1 MNSSIEI
8 KTVLQFFKD
17 QKVSNIDQEELE
29 AVVTAWERVTPLVIE
44 ELKDDDVFV
53 FGSNTNGYHCARA
66 SKMAMER
73 FGAVDKKGEGLSG
86 RSYALPT
93 TEITKPCDTEEERKS
108 IDINDYRK
116 FGPDEIRPYVDT
128 LLKCVKKHPEKN
140 FYITR
145 VACGFSENTDEVI
158 ASLFKEFVKCKN
170 VYLPKLFLYEIF
182 EKKLG
187 IATPTDLAIVKSG
200 GPDEFV
206 KQLDE
211 QLSMYIR
218 WVAKLRRE
226 NKYSVKVVDMVERVC
241 SAIASAVAMYY
252 RGLPAEA
259 YGMIADIFGRGDEGK
274 KDKDRYLNIE
284 DYLTPVSGKHDFY
297 RMRRETDSWKRKEIG
312 KDDMYHIPFG
322 LRGIV
327 STQRY
332 SIPGFPCM
340 YIGCSEEGCWEELG
354 RPNKNE
360 CVLSEVNIKEG
371 KSFCALDLTIPTADS
386 WTTTDEDLEKVIKFF
401 PFVIACTFKP
411 SKVGDTFKPEYVIP
425 QLLLQYV
432 KDYGY
437 RCNRGVL
444 DADKQIYGVKYTS
457 VHVDKNRL
465 GDKDNRYV
473 NYVIPVTSIDN
484 DYCRRIKDTFD
495 VAEPTM
501 C

>member
-1 MNSSIEI
+1 MDNSIEI
-8 KTVLQFFKD
+8 NKVLKFFEKLE
-17 QKVSNIDQEELE
+17 VSKINQEELE
-29 AVVTAWERVTPLVIE
+29 AVVTAWDRVTPLVIE

-53 FGSNTNGYHCARA
+53 FGSNTNGCHSARA
-66 SKMAMER
+66 SKTAMER
-73 FGAVDKKGEGLSG
+73 FGAVDKKGEGLFG

-93 TEITKPCDTEEERKS
+93 TEIMKPCDTEEERQKND
-108 IDINDYRK
+108 IDVNYRK
-116 FGPDEIRPYVDT
+116 FDKEEIKPYVDR
-128 LLKCVKKHPEKN
+128 LLKCVKAHPEKN

-145 VACGFSENTDEVI
+145 VACGFSDKRDAEI
-158 ASLFKEFVKCKN
+158 APLFSEFVKCKN

-182 EKKLG
+182 GKGLH
-187 IATPTDLAIVKSG
+187 IISPTELAIVKSG
-200 GPDEFV
+200 GPDSFV

-218 WVAKLRRE
+218 WVAKHRCE
-226 NKYSVKVVDMVERVC
+226 NEYDVEIVDMVERVC

-259 YGMIADIFGRGDEGK
+259 YGKIADLFDSGKGRVENE
-274 KDKDRYLNIE
+274 YLNIE
-284 DYLTPVSGKHDFY
+284 DYLSPVTDEQVFY

-322 LRGIV
+322 LRGMV
-327 STQRY
+327 TTQRY

-360 CVLSEVNIKEG
+360 CVLSQVNIRKG
-371 KSFCALDLTIPTADS
+371 KSFRALDLTIPTADS
-386 WTTTDEDLEKVIKFF
+386 WKTMDENLLKAIKFF

-411 SKVGDTFKPEYVIP
+411 CKVSDTFKPEYVIP

-437 RCNRGVL
+437 RCNRCSL

-457 VHVDKNRL
+457 VHVDKKKL
-465 GDKDNRYV
+465 GDASNQYV

-484 DYCRRIKDTFD
+484 DYCSRIKDTFE
-495 VAEPTM
+495 VTEPKM